1 MRRVAYTNSS
11 NVTLYN
17 LNRRALTQQFYFDE
31 KSKTIKSNQW
41 KHLSLSMSGNNL
53 MTQSTNSRWFQLF
66 RWESPHLANERGKVM
81 DVSGG

>member
-1 MRRVAYTNSS
+1 MPMRRVVYTNSS

-17 LNRRALTQQFYFDE
+17 LNRRALTMQFYFDE

-53 MTQSTNSRWFQLF
+53 MTQSTNSRWF
-66 RWESPHLANERGKVM
+66 
-81 DVSGG
+81 